1 MKTDILCKSQ
11 VFVMH
16 KKNVITIAT
25 IHGSNRI
32 SQHMIQKKKQEEAH
46 IQISYVQTNNLIA
59 KQQI

>member
-1 MKTDILCKSQ
+1 MREMKTDILCKSQ

-32 SQHMIQKKKQEEAH
+32 SQHMIQKKNKKK
-46 IQISYVQTNNLIA
+46 LIF
-59 KQQI
+59 KFLTFKRIT

>member
-32 SQHMIQKKKQEEAH
+32 SQHMIQKKNKKK
-46 IQISYVQTNNLIA
+46 LIF
-59 KQQI
+59 KFLTFKRIT